1 MAEREGFKN
10 ALSSQLVGELCLP
23 AKRRYFRSGRMDI
36 GNAGSDITPSRK
48 FSGLGKSSAHG
59 TFRWMRWCRTGNTG
73 VSTAGM
79 Q

>member
-59 TFRWMRWCRTGNTG
+59 IFRSTPWSRTGNIG
-73 VSTAGM
+73 VSTGGM
-79 Q
+79 P